1 VDLRKTTIMPV
12 VIKFCNAFDL
22 PPMVLKIWLY
32 HKITLAYFNFKRD
45 ENIGGLLHPIALAS
59 SIW

>member
-1 VDLRKTTIMPV
+1 MPV